1 MSNVFNFRDPLR
13 CGFVKLKSSGF
24 EKYGT
29 VIKSG
34 YMAKTVTV
42 IFV

>member
-13 CGFVKLKSSGF
+13 CGYVRLKPSGF

-42 IFV
+42 DNH